1 MYLVYKISIT
11 IICVAASLNNVWGFD
26 PMAPP
31 GYQQDTSKVTQKTVK
46 VKPVTTYTLR
56 QVVIGKEHKSAVIN
70 GFVVTEGEYIKS
82 ALVKSIT
89 ENKVILKVKNKQTTL
104 YLKPNKVKVRH

>member
-11 IICVAASLNNVWGFD
+11 IICVAACFTNAWGFD

-31 GYQQDTSKVTQKTVK
+31 GYQQDTSKVMQKNAK
-46 VKPVTTYTLR
+46 IKPATRYILR

-70 GFVVTEGEYIKS
+70 GFVVTEGEYVKS

-89 ENKVILKVKNKQTTL
+89 ENKVILQVKNKQTTL
-104 YLKPNKVKVRH
+104 YLKPNTVKVRH